1 MTFAQSL
8 SPDERRRAS
17 RLAICSALWGCIP
30 EMAIDTGAIIVVYI
44 AMLGG
49 GDATKML
56 ATGLTPVAM
65 VFFCLIFSD
74 VCDRFGLR
82 RGVTVSCSTAFLAF
96 VLMAAA
102 PLAGGARL
110 ACFLAACL
118 LYCLTR
124 PLYVT
129 SWYPIIDN
137 FLRPEDRARFFSRMR
152 FGYSTLNAVLML
164 AIGKLMSLLHENP
177 PLWAL
182 QTIILL
188 CGFGNLGRMYFLK
201 RVPIAPE
208 LSNPPLR
215 AALHATGQKYSLREG
230 LRVSF
235 RNGPL
240 VGFCIYFCLYNVVAC
255 SFIPLSVV
263 YMKSEAF
270 NAPPSAIMSVA
281 AVSLAGSLIG
291 FLFSS
296 RILRAIGTRG
306 SILVGHAAAGLL
318 PAALFLC
325 APDNPHR
332 LAIIG
337 AAQFLAA
344 CAAALM
350 MVVNSMESLA
360 LARPG
365 NKTVAL
371 AVCQVFCNVGSAVG
385 RFGATA
391 VLACGILAP
400 SWSFGSLSVTRF
412 QSLFLVDALLMVF
425 FLVLLVLLPAF
436 VPRHEDYY
444 EP

>member
-1 MTFAQSL
+1 MTFAQTL
-8 SPDERRRAS
+8 TDKERRKAART
-17 RLAICSALWGCIP
+17 AIYSALCGCIP
-30 EMAIDTGAIIVVYI
+30 EMTVDTGAIIVVYI

-65 VFFCLIFSD
+65 VFFCLLFSG

-82 RGVTVSCSTAFLAF
+82 RGITVACSTAFFAF
-96 VLMAAA
+96 CLMAAA
-102 PLAGGARL
+102 PWAGSARL
-110 ACFLAACL
+110 GFLLAACL
-118 LYCLTR
+118 LYSLTR
-124 PLYVT
+124 PLYIT
-129 SWYPIIDN
+129 GWYPIVDN
-137 FLRPEDRARFFSRMR
+137 FLRPEDRSRFFSIMR
-152 FGYSTLNAVLML
+152 FGYSTLNACLML
-164 AIGKLMSLLHENP
+164 AIGKLMASFDNDP
-177 PLWAL
+177 PIWVL
-182 QTIILL
+182 QAVIFLF
-188 CGFGNLGRMYFLK
+188 GFGNLGRMHFLC

-208 LSNPPLR
+208 LKNPPLR
-215 AALHATGQKYSLREG
+215 TALHATGQKYSLREG

-255 SFIPLSVV
+255 SFLPLSIV
-263 YMKSEAF
+263 YMKSAEF
-270 NAPPSAIMSVA
+270 NAPPSAIMSMG

-296 RILRAIGTRG
+296 RLLRAIGTRAA
-306 SILVGHAAAGLL
+306 ILAGHAAAGIL

-325 APDNPHR
+325 SPSNPHK
-332 LAIIG
+332 LLIVG
-337 AAQFLAA
+337 AAQFLAS
-344 CAAALM
+344 AAAAMM

-371 AVCQVFCNVGSAVG
+371 AVCQVFCNIGSAAG
-385 RFGATA
+385 RFGTAA

-400 SWSFGSLSVTRF
+400 AWNLGALSVTRF
-412 QSLFLVDALLMVF
+412 QSLFLVDAILMVF
-425 FLVLLVLLPAF
+425 FLILLVLLPAF
-436 VPRHEDYY
+436 VPKHEDYY

>member
-1 MTFAQSL
+1 MTFAQTL
-8 SPDERRRAS
+8 TDTERRRS
-17 RLAICSALWGCIP
+17 RRLAIYSSLCGCIS
-30 EMAIDTGAIIVVYI
+30 EMALDTGALIVVYI

-65 VFFCLIFSD
+65 VFFCLLFSG

-82 RGVTVSCSTAFLAF
+82 RAVTLNCTAAFLAF
-96 VLMAAA
+96 ALMAAA
-102 PLAGGARL
+102 PWAGNARL
-110 ACFLAACL
+110 ICFLAACQ

-124 PLYVT
+124 PLHVT
-129 SWYPIIDN
+129 SWYPIVDN
-137 FLRPEDRARFFSRMR
+137 FLRPEDRSAFFGRMR
-152 FGYSTLNAVLML
+152 FAYSTLNACLMFG
-164 AIGKLMSLLHENP
+164 IGRLMSAMGDNP
-177 PLWAL
+177 PLWLL
-182 QTIILL
+182 QAIFLFFG
-188 CGFGNLGRMYFLK
+188 CGNLGRMYFLHK
-201 RVPIAPE
+201 VPIAPE
-208 LSNPPLR
+208 LENPPLR
-215 AALHATGQKYSLREG
+215 AAFHATGQKYSLREG

-263 YMKSEAF
+263 YMKSEEF

-281 AVSLAGSLIG
+281 AISLAGSLVG

-296 RILRAIGTRG
+296 RILHKAGTRAA
-306 SILVGHAAAGLL
+306 ILLGHAAAGLL

-325 APDNPHR
+325 SPANPHR

-337 AAQFLAA
+337 SAQFLAA
-344 CAAALM
+344 SAAALM
-350 MVVNSMESLA
+350 MVVNSTESLA

-371 AVCQVFCNVGSAVG
+371 AVCQVFCNTGSAAG
-385 RFGATA
+385 RFGSAA

-400 SWSFGSLSVTRF
+400 AWKLGALSVTRF
-412 QSLFLVDALLMVF
+412 QSLFLVDAILMVF
-425 FLVLLVLLPAF
+425 FLILLVLLPAF
-436 VPRHEDYY
+436 VPKHEDYY

>member
-8 SPDERRRAS
+8 SDRQRARS
-17 RLAICSALWGCIP
+17 ERLAIYSALCGCIP
-30 EMAIDTGAIIVVYI
+30 EMTIDTGAIVVVYI

-49 GDATKML
+49 GDAAKML

-65 VFFCLIFSD
+65 VFFCLLFSSA
-74 VCDRFGLR
+74 CDRFGLR
-82 RGVTVSCSTAFLAF
+82 RAVSVACSTAFLAF
-96 VLMAAA
+96 ALMAAA

-110 ACFLAACL
+110 GCFLAACL

-124 PLYVT
+124 PLHVT
-129 SWYPIIDN
+129 SWYPIVDN
-137 FLRPEDRARFFSRMR
+137 FLRPEDRASFFARMR
-152 FGYSTLNAVLML
+152 FGYSALNACLMF
-164 AIGKLMSLLHENP
+164 AIGKLLASMGDEP
-177 PLWAL
+177 PLWVL
-182 QTIILL
+182 QAILL
-188 CGFGNLGRMYFLK
+188 VFGFGNLGRMYFLN
-201 RVPIAPE
+201 RIAIAPE
-208 LSNPPLR
+208 LLNPPLR

-230 LRVSF
+230 LGVSF

-255 SFIPLSVV
+255 SFIPLSIV
-263 YMKSEAF
+263 YMKSAEF

-281 AVSLAGSLIG
+281 ALSLAGSLVG
-291 FLFSS
+291 YLFSR
-296 RILRAIGTRG
+296 RILGAIGTRA
-306 SILVGHAAAGLL
+306 SILACHAAAGLL

-325 APDNPHR
+325 APGNPHR
-332 LAIIG
+332 IPIIG

-344 CAAALM
+344 FAAALM

-371 AVCQVFCNVGSAVG
+371 AVCQVFSNIGSAVG
-385 RFGATA
+385 RFGVTA
-391 VLACGILAP
+391 VLACGILSP
-400 SWSFGSLSVTRF
+400 KWVLGTLTVTRF
-412 QSLFLVDALLMVF
+412 QSIFLVDALLMVF

-436 VPRHEDYY
+436 IPKHDDYY

>member
-1 MTFAQSL
+1 MTFAQTL
-8 SPDERRRAS
+8 TDTERRRSS
-17 RLAICSALWGCIP
+17 RLAIYSALCGCIP
-30 EMAIDTGAIIVVYI
+30 EMALDTGALIVVYI

-65 VFFCLIFSD
+65 VFFCLLFSG

-82 RGVTVSCSTAFLAF
+82 RGVSVACLTAFLAF

-110 ACFLAACL
+110 VCFLFACL

-137 FLRPEDRARFFSRMR
+137 FLRPEDRAPFFSRMR
-152 FGYSTLNAVLML
+152 FGYSTLNACLML
-164 AIGKLMSLLHENP
+164 AIGKLMASMGDDP
-177 PLWAL
+177 PLWVL
-182 QTIILL
+182 QAVILL
-188 CGFGNLGRMYFLK
+188 CGFGNLGRMHFLN
-201 RVPIAPE
+201 RVPVAPE
-208 LSNPPLR
+208 LENPPLR
-215 AALHATGQKYSLREG
+215 VALHATGQKYNLREG

-263 YMKSEAF
+263 YMKSAEF

-281 AVSLAGSLIG
+281 AVSLAGNLVG

-296 RILRAIGTRG
+296 RILRAIGTRAA
-306 SILVGHAAAGLL
+306 ILVGHAAAGLL

-325 APDNPHR
+325 SPETPHR
-332 LAIIG
+332 LLLVG

-371 AVCQVFCNVGSAVG
+371 AVCQVFCNIGSAAG
-385 RFGATA
+385 RFGSAA
-391 VLACGILAP
+391 VLGCGILAP
-400 SWSFGSLSVTRF
+400 VWKLGSLSVTRF
-412 QSLFLVDALLMVF
+412 QSLFMIEALLMVF
-425 FLVLLVLLPAF
+425 FLILLVLLPAF
-436 VPRHEDYY
+436 VPKHDDYY